1 MFFKTGIS
9 RRWFMKLGLS
19 GFAGL
24 TAHKYV
30 QGKTKP
36 DQGLPASVS
45 RTSLKKYQAI
55 PTTCRQCP
63 AGCGVIAYLDG
74 DRLVQVLGNPD
85 HPDNRGGL
93 CAKGIA
99 GINLVNDVER
109 LLYPLKRVGPRGSSS
124 WSRITWDEAYS
135 ILFTRLKPLIS
146 RGETHRL
153 VVDSG
158 SEDPLLNEFL
168 SSLGCSNVLQ
178 RQVEK
183 NNCGQAALA
192 SVFGLP
198 LLEADI
204 ENSHTIF
211 NFGANPYE
219 NHDRFVG
226 MARRLVKARVDNG
239 ARLVTFDVRMSKTAA
254 GSDEWIP
261 LKAGTDGL
269 LALALVKVILDSGQ
283 YHRDYFRKKNQGF
296 IARLKKHVSRYTL
309 EYTESECG
317 VPSRVIEKLALR
329 FATGSP
335 AVALV
340 GGGVTDHYNG
350 FESARCIAL
359 LNLLVGNVGKKGG
372 LFYPGWGSE
381 TDRIFQIS
389 KSAETRPTGF
399 ADLKTMIES
408 KSGLDTCLIY
418 QSNPAYSDADCL
430 ALEKVLKDEDK
441 IPFLVVMDTHMT
453 ETALLAD
460 LVLPAA
466 TYLESWGVET
476 RLSMERKPLIN
487 FNQPAVTLLSDAQV
501 LRSPAFNIGKL
512 LGRQFRPRGES
523 REIGTLCLEL
533 SRRLGGKIAEFLPY
547 EDTLDFVRKRIAGHE
562 DVSRQGGIQYLKQH
576 GYWEGEHP
584 ISLAE
589 TEVLFQ
595 RYSPVLKASS
605 LFDLP
610 EYQSLPNQGK
620 KDNNVFVLTTFKPN
634 LSAYGTA
641 NSKWVRE
648 FFHQNQ
654 LWMNAGS
661 ARKLGIK
668 NGSRVRIT
676 SSVGSLTLR
685 VLATERIHPDS
696 AALATGVGH
705 SGVGNVARGKA
716 FKSQDRDTGLIWWGK
731 KGNGVNPHQII
742 ESQCAA
748 SWPGQGLKDTLI
760 TVEKI

>member
-135 ILFTRLKPLIS
+135 ILFTRLESLIS
-146 RGETHRL
+146 RGEIHRL

-226 MARRLVKARVDNG
+226 MARRLVRARVDNG

-317 VPSRVIEKLALR
+317 V
-329 FATGSP
+329 
-335 AVALV
+335 
-340 GGGVTDHYNG
+340 
-350 FESARCIAL
+350 
-359 LNLLVGNVGKKGG
+359 
-372 LFYPGWGSE
+372 
-381 TDRIFQIS
+381 
-389 KSAETRPTGF
+389 
-399 ADLKTMIES
+399 
-408 KSGLDTCLIY
+408 
-418 QSNPAYSDADCL
+418 
-430 ALEKVLKDEDK
+430 
-441 IPFLVVMDTHMT
+441 
-453 ETALLAD
+453 
-460 LVLPAA
+460 
-466 TYLESWGVET
+466 
-476 RLSMERKPLIN
+476 
-487 FNQPAVTLLSDAQV
+487 
-501 LRSPAFNIGKL
+501 
-512 LGRQFRPRGES
+512 
-523 REIGTLCLEL
+523 
-533 SRRLGGKIAEFLPY
+533 
-547 EDTLDFVRKRIAGHE
+547 
-562 DVSRQGGIQYLKQH
+562 
-576 GYWEGEHP
+576 
-584 ISLAE
+584 
-589 TEVLFQ
+589 
-595 RYSPVLKASS
+595 
-605 LFDLP
+605 
-610 EYQSLPNQGK
+610 
-620 KDNNVFVLTTFKPN
+620 
-634 LSAYGTA
+634 
-641 NSKWVRE
+641 
-648 FFHQNQ
+648 
-654 LWMNAGS
+654 
-661 ARKLGIK
+661 
-668 NGSRVRIT
+668 
-676 SSVGSLTLR
+676 
-685 VLATERIHPDS
+685 
-696 AALATGVGH
+696 
-705 SGVGNVARGKA
+705 
-716 FKSQDRDTGLIWWGK
+716 
-731 KGNGVNPHQII
+731 
-742 ESQCAA
+742 
-748 SWPGQGLKDTLI
+748 
-760 TVEKI
+760 